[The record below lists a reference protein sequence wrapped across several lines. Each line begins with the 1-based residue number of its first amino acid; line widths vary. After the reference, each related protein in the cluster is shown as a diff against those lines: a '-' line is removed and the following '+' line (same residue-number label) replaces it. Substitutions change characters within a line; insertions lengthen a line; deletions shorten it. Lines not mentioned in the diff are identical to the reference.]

1 MMSSASSGN
10 GGGGVEGEDA
20 EEVAGGESAA
30 EDVTESLV
38 SSTAVAFGT
47 TVPSPCSSSTRST
60 VLLGASASAACRVAP
75 GAIPSREGRRPP
87 LQVTLPLV
95 PVFGCT
101 GAGGCGITYGVSLVD
116 AAAACVV
123 VLSSVGWN
131 VGANFA
137 LELPKQDC
145 MHESISH
152 GTGQEEMEDGLN
164 KLHG

>member
-60 VLLGASASAACRVAP
+60 VLLGASASAACRVVP
-75 GAIPSREGRRPP
+75 GAIPSMEGRAPP

-137 LELPKQDC
+137 LELSNRIVC
-145 MHESISH
+145 MSITRD
-152 GTGQEEMEDGLN
+152 GTGRDGGWA
-164 KLHG
+164 K

>member
-38 SSTAVAFGT
+38 PSTAVAFGT
-47 TVPSPCSSSTRST
+47 TVLSPCSSSTRST
-60 VLLGASASAACRVAP
+60 VLLGAFASAACRVVP
-75 GAIPSREGRRPP
+75 GAIPSREGRTPP

-116 AAAACVV
+116 AAAACVD

-137 LELPKQDC
+137 LELPNRIVC
-145 MHESISH
+145 MIITRD
-152 GTGQEEMEDGLN
+152 GTGRDGGWA
-164 KLHG
+164 K

>member
-20 EEVAGGESAA
+20 KEVAGGESAA

-47 TVPSPCSSSTRST
+47 TVRSPCSSSTRST
-60 VLLGASASAACRVAP
+60 VLLGASASAACRVVP
-75 GAIPSREGRRPP
+75 GAIPSREGRTP

-116 AAAACVV
+116 AAAAACVV

-137 LELPKQDC
+137 LELPNRILC
-145 MHESISH
+145 MSITRN
-152 GTGQEEMEDGLN
+152 GTGRDGGWA
-164 KLHG
+164 K